1 MARPIS
7 SVTDDQIQEL
17 IKCLESEGKKVTICT
32 VCSVLHVRRNRVQPY
47 VAAYKARLKE
57 LKQSGPIVADLQAEI
72 SRLEGTLKDIQAE
85 MTAMRREIRE
95 LRASRQRNSL
105 ELLETLHLGGTG
117 LSLEQK

>member
-17 IKCLESEGKKVTICT
+17 IKCLESEGKKVTIST